1 MLPQRH
7 WGADYIVR
15 YDGMIRTILALPTTD
30 TGSRTAAWRQLVD
43 IVAQGGS
50 RMAPELRAMAHER
63 IAELRDMVPANER
76 RKAAASFADR
86 VNQPDVVA
94 IFATDEPAVAA
105 PVVARATLSEAEWLG
120 LLSTFP
126 STSRAILRNRRDLG
140 PVVERALASFGPSDF
155 ALPDASTPTTAEE
168 SSSQIRNLVA
178 RIEAFRRQ
186 AASAPQVEEPA
197 LAIPE
202 TFVFEASIYGEIDWI
217 YGVARE
223 AVIGLSIA
231 DIAPPREQG
240 VDGQAAGAY
249 RRRAPFKDARLVVAG
264 HGPASGDWL
273 ISATPVFNPRNGRFA
288 GYHGNARR
296 PRRDERAGG
305 EQGPLSGTALPAD
318 SLRQLVHELRTPLN
332 AIQGFAE
339 MIDRQILGPAAA
351 AYRTRAQFVVG
362 ESRRLLEVVDDLDA
376 AARLDSARFDR
387 EEGTSNAGV
396 VLQRIASEQRAALA
410 LRGVALHTKVEANI
424 MVSIAEP
431 LLDRMIRR
439 LLASVLGLSRMGD
452 SAQVELVAHGGGII
466 LTISRPAVLHGRD
479 ERALL
484 DPAYGPEG
492 EWPDAPILGL
502 GFTLRLIANLARET
516 GAKLKLTDDAFSL
529 LLPPVGALQVQH
541 EEQV

>member
-1 MLPQRH
+1 
-7 WGADYIVR
+7 VR

-30 TGSRTAAWRQLVD
+30 TGSRTAVWRQLVD
-43 IVAQGGS
+43 VVAQGGG

-63 IAELRDMVPANER
+63 IAELRDMVPTNER

-86 VNQPDVVA
+86 VNQADVVA
-94 IFATDEPAVAA
+94 IFATDVPAVAA
-105 PVVARATLSEAEWLG
+105 PVVARATLSEDEWLG
-120 LLSTFP
+120 LLATFP

-140 PVVERALASFGPSDF
+140 PAVERALASFGASDF
-155 ALPDASTPTTAEE
+155 ALPDASIPVTAAE

-178 RIEAFRRQ
+178 RIEAFRSQ
-186 AASAPQVEEPA
+186 AGNAPIAEPD
-197 LAIPE
+197 LAVSE
-202 TFVFEASIYGEIDWI
+202 TFVFEASINGEIDWV
-217 YGVARE
+217 YGITRE
-223 AVIGLSIA
+223 AVLGLSIA
-231 DIAPPREQG
+231 EIAPPREQG

-264 HGPASGDWL
+264 TGPAGGDWL
-273 ISATPVFNPRNGRFA
+273 ISASPVFNPRDGRFA

-305 EQGPLSGTALPAD
+305 EQGTLSGTAIPAD

-339 MIDRQILGPAAA
+339 MIDRQILGPAAES
-351 AYRTRAQFVVG
+351 YRTRAQFVVG

-376 AARLDSARFDR
+376 AARIDSARFER
-387 EEGTSNAGV
+387 EEGTSDVGV
-396 VLQRIASEQRAALA
+396 VLQQITTEQRASLTM
-410 LRGVALHTKVEANI
+410 RGVALKTEIDGSFVV
-424 MVSIAEP
+424 MIAEQ

-439 LLASVLGLSRMGD
+439 LLASVLGLASMGD
-452 SAQVELVAHGGGII
+452 SAEISLSDTPEGIV
-466 LTISRPAVLHGRD
+466 LTISRPAVLDGRD

-502 GFTLRLIANLARET
+502 GFTLRLIANLAREA
-516 GAKLKLTDDAFSL
+516 GAKLKLGDDAFRL
-529 LLPPVGALQVQH
+529 ILPPVGASQGMHGSQV
-541 EEQV
+541 

>member
-1 MLPQRH
+1 M
-7 WGADYIVR
+7 R

-30 TGSRTAAWRQLVD
+30 DGSRTAVWRQLVD

-50 RMAPELRAMAHER
+50 RMAPELRALAHER
-63 IAELRDMVPANER
+63 IAELRDAVPANER

-94 IFATDEPAVAA
+94 IFATDVAAVAA
-105 PVVARATLSEAEWLG
+105 PVVARATLSEDEWLG

-140 PVVERALASFGPSDF
+140 PAVERALASFGPSDF
-155 ALPDASTPTTAEE
+155 ALPDASLPANPEE
-168 SSSQIRNLVA
+168 SSSQIRTLVA
-178 RIEAFRRQ
+178 RIEAFRSQ
-186 AASAPQVEEPA
+186 TIPVAPPV
-197 LAIPE
+197 AIPE
-202 TFVFEASIYGEIDWI
+202 TFVFEANVDGEIDWI

-223 AVIGLSIA
+223 AVLGLSIA
-231 DIAPPREQG
+231 DIATPREQG

-249 RRRAPFKDARLVVAG
+249 RRRAPFKDARLIVAG
-264 HGPASGDWL
+264 TGPAGGDWL
-273 ISATPVFNPRNGRFA
+273 ISATPVFNPRDGRFA

-305 EQGPLSGTALPAD
+305 EESSLAGTTMPAD

-351 AYRTRAQFVVG
+351 SYRTRAQFVVG

-376 AARLDSARFDR
+376 AARLDSSRFER
-387 EEGTSNAGV
+387 EEGTSDAGLV
-396 VLQRIASEQRAALA
+396 VQRITTDQRASLA
-410 LRGVALHTKVEANI
+410 MRGVALKMEVDGEFI
-424 MVSIAEP
+424 VSIAEP

-439 LLASVLGLSRMGD
+439 LLSSVLGLAVMGD
-452 SAQVELVAHGGGII
+452 STDIGLSETSGRIV
-466 LTISRPAVLHGRD
+466 LTISRPAVLDGRD

-502 GFTLRLIANLARET
+502 GFTLRLVANLARET
-516 GAKLKLTDDAFSL
+516 GAKLELGDDAFRL
-529 LLPPVGALQVQH
+529 VLPPVGASQGMHGSQV
-541 EEQV
+541 

>member
-1 MLPQRH
+1 
-7 WGADYIVR
+7 VR

-30 TGSRTAAWRQLVD
+30 TGSRTAVWRQLVD

-63 IAELRDMVPANER
+63 IAALRDMVPANER

-94 IFATDEPAVAA
+94 IFATDVAAVAA
-105 PVVARATLSEAEWLG
+105 PVVARATLSEDEWLG

-140 PVVERALASFGPSDF
+140 PAVERALASFGPSDF
-155 ALPDASTPTTAEE
+155 ALPDASIPATAEE
-168 SSSQIRNLVA
+168 SGSQIRNLVA
-178 RIEAFRRQ
+178 RIEAFRSQ
-186 AASAPQVEEPA
+186 TATATPVAEPE
-197 LAIPE
+197 LATPE
-202 TFVFEASIYGEIDWI
+202 TFVFEASVAGDIDWV
-217 YGVARE
+217 YGITRE
-223 AVIGLSIA
+223 AVLGLSIA
-231 DIAPPREQG
+231 ETAQPREQG

-264 HGPASGDWL
+264 TGPAGGDWL
-273 ISATPVFNPRNGRFA
+273 ISASPVFNPRDGRFA

-305 EQGPLSGTALPAD
+305 EQGSLSGTSLPAD

-339 MIDRQILGPAAA
+339 MIDRQILGPAAES
-351 AYRTRAQFVVG
+351 YRTRAQYVVG

-376 AARLDSARFDR
+376 AARLDTARFER
-387 EEGTSNAGV
+387 EEGTSDAGTVLQVIATEQRASLAMRGV
-396 VLQRIASEQRAALA
+396 VLNTEIDGSF
-410 LRGVALHTKVEANI
+410 I
-424 MVSIAEP
+424 VSIAEP

-439 LLASVLGLSRMGD
+439 LLASVLGLARAGD
-452 SAQVELVAHGGGII
+452 SADISLSDTAGSIV
-466 LTISRPAVLHGRD
+466 LTISRPAVLDGRD

-516 GAKLKLTDDAFSL
+516 GAKLKLGDDAFRL
-529 LLPPVGALQVQH
+529 VMPPVGASQGVQGNQV
-541 EEQV
+541 